1 MDGLN
6 LVITITDREKTETA
20 IKLFQH
26 GFTSS
31 FRSIFQ
37 AIA

>member
-20 IKLFQH
+20 IKLFQECNV
-26 GFTSS
+26 FTTD
-31 FRSIFQ
+31 IVL
-37 AIA
+37 